1 MNGYGE
7 LPGPLARASRP
18 GLDEGPV
25 LPPTELRMQWFYPK
39 ESNGAWIAC
48 CIQMFA
54 PRIVER
60 IMASHPAAA
69 DLTSWRY

>member
-1 MNGYGE
+1 
-7 LPGPLARASRP
+7 
-18 GLDEGPV
+18 
-25 LPPTELRMQWFYPK
+25 MQRFYPK
-39 ESNGAWIAC
+39 ESNGAGIAC

-60 IMASHPAAA
+60 IMASHPAGA